1 MTVGE
6 KVSEGGKLLQFGQSE
21 LLGCELEVDILA
33 ELTVDRVL
41 GLVPGIYKLGSL
53 NFYIDTGTG
62 MNTQYQI
69 FSTTAGQ

>member
-41 GLVPGIYKLGSL
+41 RLVPGK
-53 NFYIDTGTG
+53 
-62 MNTQYQI
+62 
-69 FSTTAGQ
+69 